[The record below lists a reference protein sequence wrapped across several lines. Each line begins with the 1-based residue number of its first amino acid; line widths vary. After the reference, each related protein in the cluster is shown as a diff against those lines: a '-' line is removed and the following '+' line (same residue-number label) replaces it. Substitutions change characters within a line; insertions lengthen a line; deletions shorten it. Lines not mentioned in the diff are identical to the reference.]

1 MREMENEEHLKRYT
15 AEQLQAMQARG
26 ESQTNWQKVDAV
38 QQAQDNEDEHDLV
51 IDWKSAQLVIPKAK
65 KHINLRV
72 DDDVVDF
79 FKNTGSGYQTRM
91 NAVLRSYMLSQQRP
105 HNQ

>member
-1 MREMENEEHLKRYT
+1 MESEERLKRYT
-15 AEQLQAMQARG
+15 SEQLQAMRERG
-26 ESQTNWQKVDAV
+26 ESRTDWQKVDALH
-38 QQAQDNEDEHDLV
+38 QAQDDADEDDLV
-51 IDWKSAQLVIPKAK
+51 IDWQSAQLVIPKSK

-79 FKNTGSGYQTRM
+79 FKKTGSGYQTRM

-105 HNQ
+105 NN

>member
-1 MREMENEEHLKRYT
+1 MENEERLKRYT
-15 AEQLQAMQARG
+15 SEQLRAMQERG
-26 ESQTNWQKVDAV
+26 ESRTDWQKVDALH
-38 QQAQDNEDEHDLV
+38 QAQDDADEDDLV
-51 IDWKSAQLVIPKAK
+51 IDWQSAQLVIPKSK

-79 FKNTGSGYQTRM
+79 FKKTGSGYQTRM

-105 HNQ
+105 NN

>member
-1 MREMENEEHLKRYT
+1 MENEKHLKRYT

-26 ESQTNWQKVDAV
+26 ESLTNWQKVDAT
-38 QQAQDNEDEHDLV
+38 QNAQDDEDERGLV
-51 IDWKSAQLVIPKAK
+51 VDWTSAQLVIPKAK

-79 FKNTGSGYQTRM
+79 FKKTGNGYQTRM
-91 NAVLRSYMLSQQRP
+91 NAVLRSYMLAQERP
-105 HNQ
+105 YNH

>member
-1 MREMENEEHLKRYT
+1 LKRYT
-15 AEQLQAMQARG
+15 SEQLQAMRERG
-26 ESQTNWQKVDAV
+26 ESRTDWQKVDALH
-38 QQAQDNEDEHDLV
+38 QAQDDADEDDLV
-51 IDWKSAQLVIPKAK
+51 IDWQSAQLVIPKSK

-79 FKNTGSGYQTRM
+79 FKKTGSGYQTRM

-105 HNQ
+105 NN